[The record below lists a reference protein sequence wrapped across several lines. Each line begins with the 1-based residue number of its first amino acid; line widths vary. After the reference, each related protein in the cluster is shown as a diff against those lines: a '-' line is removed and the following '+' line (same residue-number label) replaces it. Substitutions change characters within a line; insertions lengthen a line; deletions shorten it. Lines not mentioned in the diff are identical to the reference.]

1 MDRIPLRAQER
12 TVLGKKVKRLRRD
25 GLLPGHVFGKAV
37 EVEHV
42 SVPLK
47 EFIKVSTQAGET
59 GLVDL
64 RIGEEKVRPVLI
76 RNLQHDPKTGSLMH
90 VDFYQV
96 NLLEKVEVPVPVVI
110 VGEEPES
117 VHLGETVVLQPISEL
132 QVEALP
138 TDLIENIE
146 VDITNLKN
154 VDDAITVADL
164 KYDRSKIT
172 VLAEPEEVVVK
183 LAPAVTEEM
192 KQLMEEQEAETA
204 AAQEAAGEGA
214 ESEATEG
221 EEG

>member
-1 MDRIPLRAQER
+1 
-12 TVLGKKVKRLRRD
+12 
-25 GLLPGHVFGKAV
+25 LPGHVFGKAV

-47 EFIKVSTQAGET
+47 EFIKVSAQAGET

-221 EEG
+221 EEGEGTGESSEGEEAPAEDSGEE